1 MMDQGAVREYI
12 WEVDRTARV
21 TAIIPATKAPE
32 TLQRVTGAIEAA
44 AAPPDEVIV
53 VSGPYE
59 AGPAEARNAGAE
71 RASGD
76 LLVFVD
82 ADVIVHRDAFV
93 RIRDAFASD
102 PGLGGV
108 FGSYDDEPARGDTV
122 SAFRNLLHHHV
133 HQSSPGPAR
142 TFWAG
147 LGAIRRDVF
156 FEVGGFDDAYGAPS
170 IEDVELGLRLTDAGH
185 RIELAP
191 DIQGKHLK
199 GWTLPGMVRGDVL
212 HRAVPWLAL
221 LLRHGRLP
229 TSLNLGWRHRAS
241 ALASLGIGG
250 GIATRRSRLFAPSA
264 LLLIGLNHGFY
275 RLLWERLGPRR
286 AVLGV
291 GLHVVH
297 HLSAVAASPLAL
309 WVYLRGRREVGS

>member
-1 MMDQGAVREYI
+1 MERA
-12 WEVDRTARV
+12 ARL
-21 TAIIPATKAPE
+21 TAIVPATKAPE
-32 TLQRVTGAIEAA
+32 TLERVRAAIEAA
-44 AAPPDEVIV
+44 AAPPEEILV
-53 VSGPYE
+53 VDGPYE
-59 AGPAEARNAGAE
+59 AGPAEARNAGAQ

-76 LLVFVD
+76 VLVFVD

-93 RIRDAFASD
+93 RIRDAFGSD

-108 FGSYDDEPARGDTV
+108 FGSYDDEPAEGDTV

-133 HQSSPGPAR
+133 HQSSPGPAK

-156 FEVGGFDDAYGAPS
+156 LEMGGFDDAYGVPS
-170 IEDVELGLRLTDAGH
+170 IEDVELGLRVTDAGH

-191 DIQGKHLK
+191 AIQGTHLK

-221 LLRHGRLP
+221 LLKHGRLP
-229 TSLNLGWRHRAS
+229 TSLNLGWRHRVS
-241 ALASLGIGG
+241 ALASVGVAGG
-250 GIATRRSRLFAPSA
+250 VAARRARVLVPSLA
-264 LLLIGLNHGFY
+264 LLVALNHTFY
-275 RLLWERLGPRR
+275 ELLWKKLGPQK
-286 AVLGV
+286 AALGV
-291 GLHVVH
+291 GLHVMH

-309 WVYLRGRREVGS
+309 WVYLRGRRRAES

>member
-1 MMDQGAVREYI
+1 M
-12 WEVDRTARV
+12 DRTARL
-21 TAIIPATKAPE
+21 TAIVPATKAPE
-32 TLQRVTGAIEAA
+32 TLELVRAAIEEA
-44 AAPPDEVIV
+44 AAPPEETIV

-59 AGPAEARNAGAE
+59 AGPAEARNAGAQ

-76 LLVFVD
+76 VLVFVD

-108 FGSYDDEPARGDTV
+108 FGSYDDEPAHDDTV

-133 HQSSPGPAR
+133 HQTSPGPAR

-147 LGAIRRDVF
+147 LGAIRKDVF
-156 FEVGGFDDAYGAPS
+156 LDIGGFDDAYGVPS

-221 LLRHGRLP
+221 LLKHGRLP

-241 ALASLGIGG
+241 ALASVGVAGG
-250 GIATRRSRLFAPSA
+250 AATRRYRVLVPSA
-264 LLLIGLNHGFY
+264 ALLIALNHAFY
-275 RLLWERLGPRR
+275 RLLWEKLGPRK
-286 AVLGV
+286 AALGV
-291 GLHVVH
+291 GLHVLH

-309 WVYLRGRREVGS
+309 WVYLRARRGAGS